1 MKKTKAIIVLI
12 MCLMFSNIYS
22 QNTESKKYSAD
33 VPEYLLTPEFVE
45 TKTLGNL
52 AFRDGLP
59 SEETV
64 KKIYDFLDVSRGVDV
79 FLNGMPAASIYAL
92 LEGFKSTG
100 MEPGDVGLFENLM
113 DARSLFL
120 TANSSTPYV
129 FGELDIKNGP
139 VIIH

>member
-1 MKKTKAIIVLI
+1 MKKTKGIISLI
-12 MCLMFSNIYS
+12 MCLIFSNTYS
-22 QNTESKKYSAD
+22 QKTESKKYSAD

-52 AFRDGLP
+52 EFRDGLP

-64 KKIYDFLDVSRGVDV
+64 KKIYDFLDVSRAVDV

-92 LEGFKSTG
+92 LEGFKSAG
-100 MEPGDVGLFENLM
+100 LEPGDVGIFENLM

-129 FGELDIKNGP
+129 FGD
-139 VIIH
+139 